1 MYHGDDIARPER
13 QFTLRFFHNVTS
25 RNVTGGHAVWGK
37 FPQTAWRPWG
47 QWSPQPTVT
56 PRPTH
61 APVPAP
67 TWDLCP
73 QVSLEGSYAGSER
86 RLLALYRF
94 VGYDEDGSPYYS
106 TDPIPNNM
114 PTAMPNAPTAMP
126 TVMAMAP
133 LPTATCVEYEV
144 AMFDSYGDGW
154 NGGILH
160 LGSFT
165 ATLASGYSATVT
177 FCLEPGVTYSPYVC
191 GDSYPDEI
199 SWAVGG
205 LSGGH
210 DSSCT
215 GSSGSFTAGGG
226 APSSAPSLGTPD
238 SPTLAPTEAGC
249 KQLSSTGV
257 YIGGTYIGYNSG
269 VKGLYTYTGLDTNS
283 NPYFTYNDGSTDYY
297 LYYLPEYGNWDIG
310 TTLLA
315 GAVSWYGYAGAPG
328 WPTDVTSWSVYD
340 GTSFVTMTAEEASTF
355 CDAGECSGAYGIDFG
370 GTFTGA
376 SNFVFGSYS
385 VAGLDSNG
393 NPYFEYFDGAI
404 TYFLYYVPSFG
415 DWDISET
422 LGSSSVY
429 WYGLGEPS
437 WPSTASDWYYSDTG
451 SWTLAPSAEASATC
465 SPRDRRFLLQK
476 ASSSGRK
483 GGAVR
488 LDKNHPRRRILE
500 AVPTAEP
507 TSAPTTEP
515 TLAPTTEPT
524 IAPSTKPVP
533 EPTPE
538 PTLVPTPGPTL
549 VPSSGPTASPTLTP
563 APTALPSPAPSARPT
578 VPPTP
583 VPTPRPTALP
593 TALLT
598 SASDTL
604 YLYYRADQSAWLVSN
619 RLGKASGS
627 AYALGPPSGPEE
639 IPADSPWFI
648 VDKANNASNVT
659 GWLSMERAQA
669 AVYCAVPSPKPTP
682 GPTQPSPL
690 PSLLPTRG
698 CVEYEVAMSDSYGDG
713 WNGGILHLGSFTA
726 TLASGY
732 SATVTFCLEP
742 GVTYSPYVCGDSYP
756 DEISWTV
763 GGLSGG
769 HDSSCTGSSGSFTA
783 EPRVPSSAPTQV
795 VPGNPTRAPVVW
807 EMPKPGKWGLVTGQ
821 GQVDGGDPAYEE
833 LVFWSEPTFNLTVVD
848 DDGKARPVIDRREVW
863 KKYTPICHPFDLS
876 PTLTYPCQACTHS
889 AVYCFLGLSS
899 VAGVFKTTNKVF
911 LGCDYNGNVMWG
923 DQYSL
928 ALTSQP
934 VHSVRNPDAHTHT
947 KTCAQSLRW
956 MLGDED

>member
-13 QFTLRFFHNVTS
+13 QFTLRFFYNVTS
-25 RNVTGGHAVWGK
+25 RNVTGGHAMWGK

-199 SWAVGG
+199 SW
-205 LSGGH
+205 
-210 DSSCT
+210 
-215 GSSGSFTAGGG
+215 
-226 APSSAPSLGTPD
+226 
-238 SPTLAPTEAGC
+238 
-249 KQLSSTGV
+249 
-257 YIGGTYIGYNSG
+257 
-269 VKGLYTYTGLDTNS
+269 
-283 NPYFTYNDGSTDYY
+283 
-297 LYYLPEYGNWDIG
+297 
-310 TTLLA
+310 
-315 GAVSWYGYAGAPG
+315 
-328 WPTDVTSWSVYD
+328 
-340 GTSFVTMTAEEASTF
+340 
-355 CDAGECSGAYGIDFG
+355 
-370 GTFTGA
+370 
-376 SNFVFGSYS
+376 
-385 VAGLDSNG
+385 
-393 NPYFEYFDGAI
+393 
-404 TYFLYYVPSFG
+404 
-415 DWDISET
+415 
-422 LGSSSVY
+422 
-429 WYGLGEPS
+429 
-437 WPSTASDWYYSDTG
+437 
-451 SWTLAPSAEASATC
+451 
-465 SPRDRRFLLQK
+465 
-476 ASSSGRK
+476 
-483 GGAVR
+483 
-488 LDKNHPRRRILE
+488 
-500 AVPTAEP
+500 
-507 TSAPTTEP
+507 
-515 TLAPTTEPT
+515 
-524 IAPSTKPVP
+524 
-533 EPTPE
+533 
-538 PTLVPTPGPTL
+538 
-549 VPSSGPTASPTLTP
+549 
-563 APTALPSPAPSARPT
+563 
-578 VPPTP
+578 
-583 VPTPRPTALP
+583 
-593 TALLT
+593 
-598 SASDTL
+598 
-604 YLYYRADQSAWLVSN
+604 
-619 RLGKASGS
+619 
-627 AYALGPPSGPEE
+627 
-639 IPADSPWFI
+639 
-648 VDKANNASNVT
+648 
-659 GWLSMERAQA
+659 
-669 AVYCAVPSPKPTP
+669 
-682 GPTQPSPL
+682 
-690 PSLLPTRG
+690 
-698 CVEYEVAMSDSYGDG
+698 
-713 WNGGILHLGSFTA
+713 
-726 TLASGY
+726 
-732 SATVTFCLEP
+732 
-742 GVTYSPYVCGDSYP
+742 
-756 DEISWTV
+756 TV

-783 EPRVPSSAPTQV
+783 EPRVPSSVPTQV
-795 VPGNPTRAPVVW
+795 VPGNPTRAPMVW

-876 PTLTYPCQACTHS
+876 PTLAYPCQACTHS

-934 VHSVRNPDAHTHT
+934 VHSVRNPDAHTYK